1 MARLFTTAGGETLI
15 FAWRQEQARWG
26 GFLVVQ
32 GMLARLFLLALLYAA
47 AAARRGGGKDL
58 PRCVGPIQS
67 ELRFGCTADRALAE
81 NICCQ
86 NRHYAEPS
94 GYLAHAHVDLFGKL
108 ERGSVVADGTTT
120 FYDAVCGIPLFVA
133 PRGRSLAA
141 WREESLEHG
150 WPSFRAAE
158 VVAENV
164 VVDASDGEVR
174 SACGLHLG
182 HNIPDGGGDRYCID
196 LVCIA
201 GAQGVGAQLAPTAAL
216 LIADEGARPASAL
229 PEAVREL

>member
-1 MARLFTTAGGETLI
+1 M
-15 FAWRQEQARWG
+15 W
-26 GFLVVQ
+26 
-32 GMLARLFLLALLYAA
+32 ARLFLLAMLCVA
-47 AAARRGGGKDL
+47 AAARRGGGDL

-108 ERGSVVADGTTT
+108 LARGGVAADGTTT

-141 WREESLEHG
+141 WRAESVEHG

-158 VVAENV
+158 VVTENV
-164 VVDASDGEVR
+164 VVDARDGEVR

-201 GAQGVGAQLAPTAAL
+201 GVRGVGAQLAPAA
-216 LIADEGARPASAL
+216 AVSAL
-229 PEAVREL
+229 PGEAGEL